1 MTNVALKEL
10 TKEAVSL
17 PYEEQKELFESL
29 SISIRTIE
37 AQKPHKTQKT
47 KEEIRAFLDS
57 FRGSSHCWDGLDP
70 VDYQRKIR
78 EEREIVQPHIS

>member
-1 MTNVALKEL
+1 MTNVLKEL

-37 AQKPHKTQKT
+37 AQSPTKHKRQKR
-47 KEEIRAFLDS
+47 KCARFWIHSEEAA
-57 FRGSSHCWDGLDP
+57 
-70 VDYQRKIR
+70 
-78 EEREIVQPHIS
+78 IVGMD